1 LKKEITIEDTIS
13 KNSKRTVKK
22 YLEHD
27 YINPNI
33 TRKKHKVDELSK
45 NGEWKNVPDE
55 NTTYPAKL
63 RPNKNIN
70 NKQN

>member
-33 TRKKHKVDELSK
+33 TRKKL
-45 NGEWKNVPDE
+45 P
-55 NTTYPAKL
+55 KL
-63 RPNKNIN
+63 PRPNFGFDSGTATTTKSVSTIDKN
-70 NKQN
+70 QSSGF